1 MSLMFSASCYS
12 VVPGA
17 VHGFMHGPRLCLTE
31 VHGRVALRLAATPVA
46 QPVAQPAPN
55 EFRRTALALGGSS
68 PTSAGTTGDPGR
80 D

>member
-46 QPVAQPAPN
+46 QPVAQPAPAHGAGIGG
-55 EFRRTALALGGSS
+55 EFAYLSRYHRRPWT
-68 PTSAGTTGDPGR
+68 
-80 D
+80 